1 MRKERRDTLFALHG
15 HSSGELKETIND
27 SEFQVVTIEKD
38 PRISEY
44 TSDEEESSMSRGRTP
59 TQGERSATAIL
70 ALEEQDT
77 KLVEK
82 TPLDH
87 RRRTK
92 MLKAFA
98 QRRFSSANWMPPG
111 AVIG

>member
-15 HSSGELKETIND
+15 HSSAELKEDIKD

-59 TQGERSATAIL
+59 TQGERSATGIL
-70 ALEEQDT
+70 GLERQDT

-82 TPLDH
+82 TPIDH

-111 AVIG
+111 AVG